1 LQSILPRFLRTLMCD
16 SCSAAYAA
24 GFTKPLAERFDA
36 ICNLRVKE
44 AEDGD
49 IVEAGNIYIAP
60 AVTRR
65 SLIKRR
71 TV

>member
-1 LQSILPRFLRTLMCD
+1 LQSILPRFPKDTHVPIVVLQHMPP
-16 SCSAAYAA
+16 

-49 IVEAGNIYIAP
+49 IVEAGNII
-60 AVTRR
+60 
-65 SLIKRR
+65 
-71 TV
+71 